1 MADVIRRV
9 DVTLEIRFRSS
20 LRLAIAAARLPYGV
34 AVSL

>member
-1 MADVIRRV
+1 MAEVIRRV
-9 DVTLEIRFRSS
+9 DVTLEILFRSS